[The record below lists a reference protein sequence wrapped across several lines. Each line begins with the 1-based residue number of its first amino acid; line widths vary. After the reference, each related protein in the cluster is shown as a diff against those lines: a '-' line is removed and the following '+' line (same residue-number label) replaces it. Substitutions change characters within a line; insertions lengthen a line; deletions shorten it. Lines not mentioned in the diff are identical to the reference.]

1 MSSPSLKVLRY
12 NPEVDV
18 SKWNEFL
25 AITKNSTFLL
35 DRNFMDYHSDRF
47 TDHSLLIYDEK
58 ESLLAMFPANQS
70 SDVEVFSHQGLT
82 YGGFIIKADAKLPVH
97 LEVYKSIL
105 QYYNNLGIQSIR
117 YKAFPRFYNDLQ
129 TDEIE
134 YCLFLSE
141 AELYRRDTALVI
153 DRENRIPY
161 SGNIR
166 RDAKKALKKGVTIA
180 EEDDFEGFWNK
191 VLVPNLQVRF
201 GVNPVHSTQ
210 EMVLL
215 KNRFPKK
222 LKLFTAKN
230 AEGEILAGT
239 VMFEM
244 KNVAHC
250 QYISATDDGRRL
262 GALNLLFTT
271 LIDEHFLDKRF
282 FDFGIANENDGKDVN
297 PGLLAW
303 KERMGGR
310 TYSHDFYRIETNN
323 YRLITK

>member
-1 MSSPSLKVLRY
+1 MSFKVIRY
-12 NPEVDV
+12 NSEIDKL
-18 SKWNEFL
+18 KWNEFL
-25 AITKNSTFLL
+25 AVAKNSTFLL

-58 ESLLAMFPANQS
+58 DNLLACFPANQS
-70 SDVEVFSHQGLT
+70 SEVEVWSHQGLT

-105 QYYNNLGIQSIR
+105 QYYNQLGIQTIR

-134 YCLFLSE
+134 YCLFLSQ
-141 AELYRRDTALVI
+141 AKLYRRDTALAI
-153 DRENRIPY
+153 DRENRIAY

-166 RDAKKALKKGVTIA
+166 REAKKATKEGVEICMESDVT
-180 EEDDFEGFWNK
+180 GFWNN
-191 VLVPNLQVRF
+191 VLTPNLQERF
-201 GVNPVHSTQ
+201 GVNPVHSTE
-210 EMVLL
+210 EMTLL
-215 KNRFPKK
+215 KSRFPEKI
-222 LKLFTAKN
+222 KLFTAKN

-239 VMFEM
+239 AMFEM

-250 QYISATDDGRRL
+250 QYISATDEGRKS

-271 LIDEHFLDKRF
+271 LLDEYFLDKRF
-282 FDFGIANENDGKDVN
+282 FDFGIANENDGKEMN
-297 PGLLAW
+297 HGLLAW

-310 TYSHDFYRIETNN
+310 TYSHDFYLIETDN
-323 YRLITK
+323 YKLLNQ